1 MSTLTVISTKYST
14 AQAEYARVRSALTH
28 VLAKLKS
35 IDLSRDVN
43 QSTIEA
49 TVTRINKLLALV
61 DSLGTANSW
70 SDINLRQLQNCAEML
85 MAVNAVQMYLTDEEV
100 CSVF

>member
-14 AQAEYARVRSALTH
+14 AQAEYARVRSALNH

-43 QSTIEA
+43 QSTIKA
-49 TVTRINKLLALV
+49 TVTRVDRILAAV
-61 DSLGTANSW
+61 DCLGTANSL
-70 SDINLRQLQNCAEML
+70 SDINLRQLQNCSEML
-85 MAVNAVQMYLTDEEV
+85 MSVNAVQTYLTDKEV